1 MNEYERIIK
10 QVVSATFCN
19 RLTEEEACEIL
30 YSLYRII
37 SNQTNSVYPS
47 SPYIPPVTYT
57 DAPGSLPKSL
67 LKQATTL
74 SYGEDEKNV

>member
-1 MNEYERIIK
+1 MNEYENIIK

-37 SNQTNSVYPS
+37 SNQTISVYPS
-47 SPYIPPVTYT
+47 SPQPPQPYYT
-57 DAPGSLPKSL
+57 DTFKPPFVPKC
-67 LKQATTL
+67 
-74 SYGEDEKNV
+74 